1 MAQILKPPS
10 TQRVYDVAVI
20 GSQLGGAVAGALL
33 ARRGYRVLHIDHDGV
48 GASYAD
54 GGYLLPY
61 APAILFGP
69 RQTPAAEAALVE
81 LGLHVDV
88 GRLLEPSAPDLQLL
102 LPRHRVDV
110 PRDPQARVRELER
123 EWPADASRLAAAL
136 SSFERLFAAAN
147 PFLKE
152 VPPLPPESPA
162 ERRAL
167 AKATRAG
174 PAGPDGY
181 ADEARPFAG
190 LEDHPFVAALL
201 TSQRFLS
208 YLDGEPSPFSLN
220 RLLGCALHGTFRMP
234 GGYEALRE
242 LIRRRIAESRGEL
255 LGGGDGPAAVVDAI
269 ELDGQKAVSV
279 RLADHK
285 DYFVARAFVL
295 ATDAPAVRRIL
306 PQGEA
311 KLAPLLEAVKPHRQ
325 LLAVNLV
332 VKKGAL
338 PPALGSTVVAL
349 RDPTGPDDLGNA
361 VLLQVLPARR
371 DTLRDA
377 RRGPGDL
384 VPDERVVCAAGFVP
398 ADARERGVDFLQ
410 GVGQQVLAA
419 VADAVPFFERHLVRK
434 SIPALDAHERRGSRL
449 LPHPLYQVTGEQAL
463 GVTGLQARTPY
474 KNLFFAGREVLPG
487 LGLEGEFHAG
497 VQAAAAVTAL
507 LGKIVGRK

>member
-1 MAQILKPPS
+1 MAQILKPPT
-10 TQRVYDVAVI
+10 TQRVYDVCVI
-20 GSQLGGAVAGALL
+20 GSQLGGALAGALL

-48 GASYAD
+48 GPSYSD

-61 APAILFGP
+61 APAVLFGP

-110 PRDPQARVRELER
+110 PRDPQARARELER
-123 EWPADASRLAAAL
+123 DWPADAPRLAAAL
-136 SSFERLFAAAN
+136 GSLERLFSSAN

-152 VPPLPPESPA
+152 IPPLPPEGPG
-162 ERRAL
+162 ERRLL
-167 AKATRAG
+167 AKAIRAAAPG
-174 PAGPDGY
+174 SEGHI
-181 ADEARPFAG
+181 DEARPFAG

-234 GGYEALRE
+234 GGYEGFRE

-255 LGGGDGPAAVVDAI
+255 LGGGESGAAVVEAL
-269 ELDGQKAVSV
+269 ELDAQKAISV
-279 RLADHK
+279 RVADHK

-295 ATDAPAVRRIL
+295 ATDAPAVRRFL
-306 PQGEA
+306 PPDEA
-311 KLAPLLEAVKPHRQ
+311 RLAPLLDAVKPRRQ
-325 LLAVNLV
+325 LLSVNLV

-338 PPALGSTVVAL
+338 PPALGTTVVAL
-349 RDPTGPDDLGNA
+349 RDAGGSDDLGNA

-371 DTLRDA
+371 DT
-377 RRGPGDL
+377 RRGPGEV

-398 ADARERGVDFLQ
+398 ADARERGPDFLA
-410 GVGQQVLAA
+410 GVGEQVLAA
-419 VADAVPFFERHLVRK
+419 VADAVPFFERHLVRQ
-434 SIPALDAHERRGSRL
+434 SVPALAAAHERRGSRL
-449 LPHPLYQVTGEQAL
+449 LPHPLYQVAGEQTF
-463 GVTGLQARTPY
+463 GVTGLPYRTPY

-497 VQAAAAVTAL
+497 VQAAAAVGAL
-507 LGKIVGRK
+507 LGKAAGRK